1 MENKIIEEKENLLFN
16 RKEIVL
22 EVSANVNPK
31 NSEALEIVSK
41 QFSTPAEQ
49 IKIKGIYGK
58 FGTQKFKIVAN
69 IYKTIQDKEKTEVKT
84 KQEKDAEKKAIEE
97 AKKAE
102 TEKKVAEEAAKAQ
115 AESKKPVE
123 NTEEVK
129 SEEKPVEENKPEE
142 EKKE

>member
-1 MENKIIEEKENLLFN
+1 MYTMETKIIEEKENPLFN

-31 NSEALEIVSK
+31 NSEALEMVSK

-58 FGTQKFKIVAN
+58 FGTHKFKIFAN

-84 KQEKDAEKKAIEE
+84 KQEKATEKKADEE
-97 AKKAE
+97 AKKV
-102 TEKKVAEEAAKAQ
+102 EKEKPAEEQTETKEEAKPK
-115 AESKKPVE
+115 ESVKKE
-123 NTEEVK
+123 NL
-129 SEEKPVEENKPEE
+129 E